1 MKTRHFLTL
10 AALLACGFAFA
21 FAQERKSD
29 GATHV
34 DPAGAEK
41 LIKDD
46 KVEILDVRT
55 ADEFKEGRI
64 AGAKNIDFTEN
75 DFEKKASELDKSKA
89 YLVHCGSGRRSTA
102 SLEVLQ
108 KLGIKQLYHLDGGM
122 KAWQA
127 AGKPVE
133 K

>member
-1 MKTRHFLTL
+1 MKLRKFLMI
-10 AALLACGFAFA
+10 AVSLLCGLTYG
-21 FAQERKSD
+21 QEKKSG
-29 GATHV
+29 GAIHV

-46 KVEILDVRT
+46 KAGILDVRT

-75 DFEKKASELDKSKA
+75 DFEQKAAELDKTKPW
-89 YLVHCGSGRRSTA
+89 LVHCGSGRRSTA

-108 KLGIKQLYHLDGGM
+108 KLGFKQIYHLDGGM
-122 KAWQA
+122 KAWKA